1 MILIL
6 NDGSLG
12 VLGVPGLIPDSLLNH
27 LLSMYVSFDLL
38 CGLPRTISNQLHD
51 LNDSSKNIWTGLS
64 WKDTYHAGIS
74 VYRSV
79 NLFEPLNL
87 SLAWNGIISLEIK
100 ALDVQAGEHWRHDDT
115 THTNRSVMTHE
126 EPLLFFLSCSSLWRW
141 DRYWSYRRTGPRC
154 RERERPKHR
163 QTERERGLGDRQT

>member
-1 MILIL
+1 MVLWEFWEFR
-6 NDGSLG
+6 GWSLTAFWT
-12 VLGVPGLIPDSLLNH
+12 ICYQCMSLLT
-27 LLSMYVSFDLL
+27 SYVVY
-38 CGLPRTISNQLHD
+38 Q
-51 LNDSSKNIWTGLS
+51 GLS
-64 WKDTYHAGIS
+64 QIS
-74 VYRSV
+74 FMIWMIHLKTSELIIWSVLKRHIPCRDISIYCRSV

-100 ALDVQAGEHWRHDDT
+100 ALDVQAGEHWRPDDT

-126 EPLLFFLSCSSLWRW
+126 EPLLFFLSFCSLWRW
-141 DRYWSYRRTGPRC
+141 DRYWSYRRTVPRC